1 MFNPQQKDL
10 SCPEVSGNNS
20 DKCAILIHPTTS
32 HIGESEE
39 LATLTLPPQGERI
52 EFEGKKKRPQF
63 GEASEYPIVAFNNLP
78 IDGLS

>member
-52 EFEGKKKRPQF
+52 EFEGKKKRLT
-63 GEASEYPIVAFNNLP
+63 NLARRKS
-78 IDGLS
+78 IQLLHATIC